1 MVMKGPTGGRR
12 QDHNSFTF
20 ASELLRVKTTQ
31 RLHEKTNMQGD
42 IDCKSERV

>member
-1 MVMKGPTGGRR
+1 MKGPTGGRR
-12 QDHNSFTF
+12 QDHNCFTF